1 MIRAHHL
8 PPAGKPSAAL
18 TGKDQILE
26 VFRRKEGLLWVD
38 MESPTPEETDLLA
51 EGFGFHPVAVQA
63 CREVTSQP
71 LVHAFDDY
79 LFMVIHAVN
88 IQSRGA
94 EVDTLE
100 VDIFWGKTFVLTY
113 HHMPVKSISEM
124 GDLCEKNCERF
135 LSRGAAFFMHALVD
149 RIIDNFTPT
158 LDRIEYLLEE
168 LEIQIFRKP
177 TDKLLHQLLDLKQAV
192 LHLGRVAGA
201 QRDVVGRIVR
211 GEFGPVTKQAMAYWL
226 EAYDHLLR
234 MVYTIENYRDII
246 TTARETYISVVTNRT
261 NEVIKVLTI
270 IATVFMPI
278 TFIASLYGMN
288 FQFMPE
294 INWLPEWAGYP
305 AVLILMAVVTA
316 WMVWFFRR
324 KKWI

>member
-1 MIRAHHL
+1 MMQAYYL
-8 PPAGKPSAAL
+8 PPGGGPSAAL
-18 TGKDQILE
+18 TDKNEILE
-26 VFRRKEGLLWVD
+26 TFRRKEGLLWVD
-38 MESPTPEETDLLA
+38 MESPTPEETNFLA
-51 EGFGFHPVAVQA
+51 DGFGFHPVAVET

-79 LFMVIHAVN
+79 LFMVIHAVT
-88 IQSRGA
+88 IQTRGL

-100 VDIFWGKTFVLTY
+100 VDIFWGKQFVLTY
-113 HHMPVKSISEM
+113 HQVPVKSIAEM
-124 GDLCEKNCERF
+124 RDLCEKDGERL
-135 LSRGAAFFMHALVD
+135 LSRGAAFFMHAVVD
-149 RIIDNFTPT
+149 KIIDNFTPT

-168 LEIQIFRKP
+168 LEIQIFRNP
-177 TDKLLHQLLDLKQAV
+177 TNRLLHELLDLKQTV
-192 LHLGRVAGA
+192 LYLGRVAGA

-234 MVYTIENYRDII
+234 MVYTVENQRDMI
-246 TTARETYISVVTNRT
+246 TTARETYMSVVTNRT

-288 FQFMPE
+288 FKFMPE
-294 INWLPEWAGYP
+294 ITWKWGYP
-305 AVLILMAVVTA
+305 AVLALMVVITA

-324 KKWI
+324 RKWI

>member
-1 MIRAHHL
+1 YD
-8 PPAGKPSAAL
+8 G
-18 TGKDQILE
+18 
-26 VFRRKEGLLWVD
+26 
-38 MESPTPEETDLLA
+38 
-51 EGFGFHPVAVQA
+51 
-63 CREVTSQP
+63 
-71 LVHAFDDY
+71 Y

-88 IQSRGA
+88 IQSA
-94 EVDTLE
+94 VAIVDTLE
-100 VDIFWGKTFVLTY
+100 VDIFWGRSFVLTY
-113 HHMPVKSISEM
+113 HSVPVKSLSDM
-124 GDLCEKNCERF
+124 GDLCEKDGQRV
-135 LSRGAAFFMHALVD
+135 LSRGADFFTHAIVD
-149 RIIDNFTPT
+149 KIIDNFTPT

-177 TDKLLHQLLDLKQAV
+177 TDRLLHELLDLKQTV
-192 LHLGRVAGA
+192 LYLGRVAGA

-234 MVYTIENYRDII
+234 MVYTVENQRDMI
-246 TTARETYISVVTNRT
+246 TTARETYMSVVTNRT

-288 FQFMPE
+288 FRFMPE
-294 INWLPEWAGYP
+294 IYWKWGYP
-305 AVLILMAVVTA
+305 AALLLMVVSTA

-324 KKWI
+324 RKWI

>member
-1 MIRAHHL
+1 MIRAYYL
-8 PPAGKPSAAL
+8 PPAGKPSVAL
-18 TGKDQILE
+18 TDKEQILE

-38 MESPTPEETDLLA
+38 MEAPAPEETNFLA
-51 EGFGFHPVAVQA
+51 DGFGFHPVAVET

-71 LVHAFDDY
+71 LAHAFDDY

-88 IQSRGA
+88 IQTRGV

-100 VDIFWGKTFVLTY
+100 VDIFWGKQFVLTY
-113 HHMPVKSISEM
+113 HQVPVKSISEM
-124 GDLCEKNCERF
+124 RDQCEKDGERL
-135 LSRGAAFFMHALVD
+135 LSRGAAFFIHAVVD
-149 RIIDNFTPT
+149 KIIDNFTPT
-158 LDRIEYLLEE
+158 LERIEILLEE
-168 LEIQIFRKP
+168 LEIQIFRNP
-177 TDKLLHQLLDLKQAV
+177 TDMLLHQLLDLKQTV
-192 LHLGRVAGA
+192 LYLGRVAGA

-234 MVYTIENYRDII
+234 MVYTVENQRDMI
-246 TTARETYISVVTNRT
+246 TTARETYMSVVTNRT

-288 FQFMPE
+288 FKFMPE
-294 INWLPEWAGYP
+294 ITWKWGYP
-305 AVLILMAVVTA
+305 AVLALMVIITA
-316 WMVWFFRR
+316 WMVWFSRRR
-324 KKWI
+324 KWI

>member
-1 MIRAHHL
+1 MIRSYYL
-8 PPAGKPSAAL
+8 PPGGKPSAVL
-18 TGKDQILE
+18 TDKEQILE

-38 MESPTPEETDLLA
+38 MESPTPEETNFLA
-51 EGFGFHPVAVQA
+51 DGFGFHPVAVET

-71 LVHAFDDY
+71 LVHGFDDY

-88 IQSRGA
+88 IQTRGV

-113 HHMPVKSISEM
+113 HQVPVPSIGEM
-124 GDLCEKNCERF
+124 QQVCDRDCSTVM
-135 LSRGAAFFMHALVD
+135 SRGTDFLLHAIVD
-149 RIIDNFTPT
+149 RIIDHFTPA

-192 LHLGRVAGA
+192 LYLGRIASA
-201 QRDVVGRIVR
+201 QRDAVGRIVR
-211 GEFGPVTKQAMAYWL
+211 GEPGRITKQAMAYWL

-234 MVYTIENYRDII
+234 MVYTIENQSDLI
-246 TTARETYISVVTNRT
+246 TTARETYMSVVTNRT

-288 FQFMPE
+288 FRFMPE
-294 INWLPEWAGYP
+294 ILWEWGYP
-305 AVLILMAVVTA
+305 ATLILMLLITVG
-316 WMVWFFRR
+316 MIWFFKRR
-324 KKWI
+324 KWI

>member
-1 MIRAHHL
+1 MIRAYYL
-8 PPAGKPSAAL
+8 PPGGKPSAAL
-18 TGKDQILE
+18 TDEEQILE
-26 VFRRKEGLLWVD
+26 VFRRKEGFLWVD
-38 MESPTPEETDLLA
+38 MEAPAPEETNFLA
-51 EGFGFHPVAVQA
+51 DGFGFHPVAVEA

-71 LVHAFDDY
+71 LAHGFDDY

-88 IQSRGA
+88 IQTKGL

-100 VDIFWGKTFVLTY
+100 VDIFWGKQFVLTY
-113 HHMPVKSISEM
+113 HQVPVKSIAEIR
-124 GDLCEKNCERF
+124 DQCEKDGERL
-135 LSRGAAFFMHALVD
+135 LSRGAAFFMHAVVD
-149 RIIDNFTPT
+149 KIIDNFAPT
-158 LDRIEYLLEE
+158 LERIEYLLEE
-168 LEIQIFRKP
+168 LEIQIFRNP
-177 TDKLLHQLLDLKQAV
+177 TNRLLHDLLDLKQTV
-192 LHLGRVAGA
+192 LYLGRVAGA

-234 MVYTIENYRDII
+234 MVYTVENQRDII
-246 TTARETYISVVTNRT
+246 TTARETYMSVVTNRT

-288 FQFMPE
+288 FKFMPE
-294 INWLPEWAGYP
+294 IAWKWGYP
-305 AVLILMAVVTA
+305 AALLLMVVITA

-324 KKWI
+324 RKWI

>member
-1 MIRAHHL
+1 MIQAYYL
-8 PPAGKPSAAL
+8 PPGGGPSAAL
-18 TGKDQILE
+18 TDKEQILE

-38 MESPTPEETDLLA
+38 MESPTPEETNFLA
-51 EGFGFHPVAVQA
+51 DGFGFHPVAVEA
-63 CREVTSQP
+63 CREVTGQP
-71 LVHAFDDY
+71 LAHAFDDY

-94 EVDTLE
+94 TVDTLE
-100 VDIFWGKTFVLTY
+100 VDIFWGKQFVLTY
-113 HHMPVKSISEM
+113 HQVPVKSITEM
-124 GDLCEKNCERF
+124 RDQCEKDCERF
-135 LSRGAAFFMHALVD
+135 LSRGAAFFIHAVVD
-149 RIIDNFTPT
+149 KIIDNFTPT
-158 LDRIEYLLEE
+158 LERIEYLLEE

-246 TTARETYISVVTNRT
+246 TTARETYMSVVTNRT

-288 FQFMPE
+288 FRFMPE
-294 INWLPEWAGYP
+294 ISWKWGYP
-305 AVLILMAVVTA
+305 AALALMVVITA

>member
-1 MIRAHHL
+1 MIRAYYL

-18 TGKDQILE
+18 TDKEQILE

-38 MESPTPEETDLLA
+38 MESPTPEETNFLA
-51 EGFGFHPVAVQA
+51 DGFGFHPVAVQA

-71 LVHAFDDY
+71 LVHGFDDY

-88 IQSRGA
+88 IQTRGV

-100 VDIFWGKTFVLTY
+100 VDIFWGKQFVLTY
-113 HHMPVKSISEM
+113 HQVPVPSIEEM
-124 GDLCEKNCERF
+124 RQVCDRDCSMVM
-135 LSRGAAFFMHALVD
+135 SRGTDFLLHAIVD
-149 RIIDNFTPT
+149 RIIDHFTPA

-192 LHLGRVAGA
+192 LYLGRIASA
-201 QRDVVGRIVR
+201 QRDAVGRIVR
-211 GEFGPVTKQAMAYWL
+211 GEPGRITKQAMAYWL

-234 MVYTIENYRDII
+234 MVYTIENQNDLI
-246 TTARETYISVVTNRT
+246 TTAHETYMSVVTNRT
-261 NEVIKVLTI
+261 NEAIKVLTF

-278 TFIASLYGMN
+278 TFIAAIYGMN
-288 FQFMPE
+288 FKFMPE
-294 INWLPEWAGYP
+294 INWLPPWAGYP
-305 AVLILMAVVTA
+305 AVLVLMAVITA

>member
-1 MIRAHHL
+1 MIRAYYL
-8 PPAGKPSAAL
+8 PPAGKPSVAL
-18 TGKDQILE
+18 TDKEQILE

-38 MESPTPEETDLLA
+38 MEAPTPEETNFLA
-51 EGFGFHPVAVQA
+51 DGFGFHPVAVET

-88 IQSRGA
+88 IQTRGL

-100 VDIFWGKTFVLTY
+100 VDIFWGKQFVLTY
-113 HHMPVKSISEM
+113 HQVPVKSISEM
-124 GDLCEKNCERF
+124 RDLCEKDCERL
-135 LSRGAAFFMHALVD
+135 LSRGAAFFMHAVVD
-149 RIIDNFTPT
+149 KIIDNFTPT

-168 LEIQIFRKP
+168 LEIQIFRNP
-177 TDKLLHQLLDLKQAV
+177 TNRLLHELLDLKQTV
-192 LHLGRVAGA
+192 LYLGRVAVA

-234 MVYTIENYRDII
+234 MVYTVENQRDMI
-246 TTARETYISVVTNRT
+246 TTARETYMSVVTNRT

-288 FQFMPE
+288 FRFMPE
-294 INWLPEWAGYP
+294 IYWKWGYP
-305 AVLILMAVVTA
+305 AVLLLMVVSTA

-324 KKWI
+324 RKWI

>member
-1 MIRAHHL
+1 MIRAYYL
-8 PPAGKPSAAL
+8 PPTGKPSAAL
-18 TGKDQILE
+18 TEKEQILE

-38 MESPTPEETDLLA
+38 MESPTPEETNFLA
-51 EGFGFHPVAVQA
+51 DGFGFHPVTVET

-88 IQSRGA
+88 IQTRGV

-100 VDIFWGKTFVLTY
+100 VDIFWGKQFVLTY
-113 HHMPVKSISEM
+113 HQVPVKSLTEM
-124 GDLCEKNCERF
+124 RDLCAKDCERL
-135 LSRGAAFFMHALVD
+135 LSRGAAFFMHAVVD
-149 RIIDNFTPT
+149 KIIDNFTPT

-168 LEIQIFRKP
+168 LEIQIFRNP
-177 TDKLLHQLLDLKQAV
+177 TNRLLHELLDLKQTV
-192 LHLGRVAGA
+192 LYLGRVAGA

-211 GEFGPVTKQAMAYWL
+211 GEFGPVTRQAMAYWL

-234 MVYTIENYRDII
+234 MVYTVENQRDMI
-246 TTARETYISVVTNRT
+246 TTARETYMSVVTNRT

-288 FQFMPE
+288 FKFMPE
-294 INWLPEWAGYP
+294 ITWKWGYL
-305 AVLILMAVVTA
+305 AVLALMVVITA

>member
-1 MIRAHHL
+1 MIRAYYL
-8 PPAGKPSAAL
+8 PPGGKPSAAL
-18 TGKDQILE
+18 TDKEQILE

-38 MESPTPEETDLLA
+38 MESPTPEETNLLA
-51 EGFGFHPVAVQA
+51 DGFGFHPVAVET

-88 IQSRGA
+88 IQTRGM

-100 VDIFWGKTFVLTY
+100 VDIFWGKQFVLTY
-113 HHMPVKSISEM
+113 HQVPVKSISEM
-124 GDLCEKNCERF
+124 RDRCEKDCERL
-135 LSRGAAFFMHALVD
+135 LSRGAAFFMHAVVD
-149 RIIDNFTPT
+149 KIIDNFTPT

-168 LEIQIFRKP
+168 LEIQIFRNP
-177 TDKLLHQLLDLKQAV
+177 TNRLLHELLDLKQTV
-192 LHLGRVAGA
+192 LYLGRVAGA

-234 MVYTIENYRDII
+234 MVYTVENQRDMI
-246 TTARETYISVVTNRT
+246 TTARETYMSVVTNRT

-288 FQFMPE
+288 FKFMPE
-294 INWLPEWAGYP
+294 IAWEWGYP
-305 AVLILMAVVTA
+305 AVMALMVVITA